1 MRESLW
7 RFWKNYKLKKTMK
20 NLGKE
25 ETKYTLRPIKDTM
38 KERKLMLRFRNFR
51 RLRNVSK
58 ITESDVDFSNETI
71 RQF

>member
-1 MRESLW
+1 
-7 RFWKNYKLKKTMK
+7 MK